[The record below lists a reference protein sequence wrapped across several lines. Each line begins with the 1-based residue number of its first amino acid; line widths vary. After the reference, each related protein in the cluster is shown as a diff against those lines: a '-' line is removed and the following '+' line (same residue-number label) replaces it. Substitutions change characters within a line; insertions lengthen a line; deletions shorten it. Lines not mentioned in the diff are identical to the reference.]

1 MYRRGNRRSSSKYLA
16 KFILLLV
23 IVLSVG
29 YVYKNYVVFNPQHI
43 LDNSI
48 LKEKTFETNVIE
60 IKSPKK
66 GIKAYFFEDNSN
78 PIISI
83 NFLFKNAGLASD
95 SENEVGISNLVASLL
110 MDGAGDLDAQQFKEE
125 LEKKAIGLSF
135 GADFD
140 DFTGALITTS
150 DNQQEAYDLLKL
162 VLTAPRFDAEDIIR
176 SKEQMLIALKQQ
188 QEHPASVLGLE
199 FVKEIYQNHPYARNP
214 IGNGKDIINISQNQL
229 KDFVKNHFTK
239 NSLVVGIA
247 GDISEEKAGAIIDE
261 IFGSLPENGRASFVR
276 NVKIEFD
283 GREKNI
289 NLKSPQTISVF
300 VNQGLARN
308 DKDFYPLYIA
318 NHILGGSGLGSRLSV
333 AARENEGLTYSIYS
347 YLSLQDKSPLIKGS
361 FSSTPENYD
370 RVQEII
376 KSEWKKM
383 GEKGV
388 SEKELDEA
396 KNYLISSYNLR
407 FAAISDISNMLVYMQ
422 KDNLGLDFLKK
433 RNDYVREVSKENINK
448 VAKDIFGNENL
459 IFVNIGSFEKDKE

>member
-1 MYRRGNRRSSSKYLA
+1 MYRRGNRRSSSKHLG
-16 KFILLLV
+16 KVLLILV
-23 IVLSVG
+23 IVLGLG

-95 SENEVGISNLVASLL
+95 SDNEVGISNLVASLL

-135 GADFD
+135 SADLD
-140 DFTGALITTS
+140 DFTGALITTA
-150 DNQQEAYDLLKL
+150 DNQQEAYDLLKM
-162 VLTAPRFDAEDIIR
+162 VLISPRFDVEDITR

-188 QEHPASVLGLE
+188 SEHPASVLGLE
-199 FVKEIYQNHPYARNP
+199 FAREIYQKHPYARNP
-214 IGNGKDIINISQNQL
+214 VGNSKDIINISQKQL
-229 KDFVKNHFTK
+229 QDFVQNHFTI
-239 NSLVVGIA
+239 NNLVVGVA
-247 GDISEEKAGAIIDE
+247 GDVSEEKAGIIIDE
-261 IFGSLPENGRASFVR
+261 VFGSLPENGRMSFVR
-276 NVKIEFD
+276 NAEVKFD

-300 VNQGLARN
+300 TNRGLARN

-318 NHILGGSGLGSRLSV
+318 NHIFGGSGLGSRLSLV
-333 AARENEGLTYSIYS
+333 ARENEGLTYSIYS
-347 YLSLQDKSPLIKGS
+347 YMSLMDKSSLIRGS

-376 KSEWKKM
+376 KSEWRKM
-383 GEKGV
+383 GKKGV

-433 RNDYVREVSKENINK
+433 RNDYVREVSRENVNK
-448 VAKDIFGNENL
+448 VAKDIFDNENM
-459 IFVNIGSFEKDKE
+459 IFVNIGSFEKE

>member
-1 MYRRGNRRSSSKYLA
+1 MYRRGNRHSSSKHFG
-16 KFILLLV
+16 KVLLLLFV
-23 IVLSVG
+23 VLSIV

-60 IKSPKK
+60 IKSPQK

-95 SENEVGISNLVASLL
+95 SVNEVGISNLAASVL
-110 MDGAGDLDAQQFKEE
+110 MDGAGDWDAQQFKEE

-135 GADFD
+135 SADLD

-150 DNQQEAYDLLKL
+150 GNQQEAYNLLKS
-162 VLTAPRFDAEDIIR
+162 VLTSPRFDAEDIAR

-199 FVKEIYQNHPYARNP
+199 FAKEIYQEHPYARNP
-214 IGNGKDIINISQNQL
+214 IGNSRDIVNISQHQL
-229 KDFVKNHFTK
+229 KDFVKNHFTI
-239 NSLVVGIA
+239 NNLIVGIA
-247 GDISEEKAGAIIDE
+247 GDVSEEKAGVIIDE
-261 IFGSLPENGRASFVR
+261 IFGSLPENGRISFVR
-276 NVKIEFD
+276 DAGIEFD

-289 NLKSPQTISVF
+289 NLKLPQTISVF
-300 VNQGLARN
+300 VNRGLARN

-318 NHILGGSGLGSRLSV
+318 NHIFGGSGLGSRLSLV
-333 AARENEGLTYSIYS
+333 ARENEGLTYSIYS
-347 YLSLQDKSPLIKGS
+347 YMSLMDKSPLIKGS

-422 KDNLGLDFLKK
+422 KDSLGLDFLKK
-433 RNDYVREVSKENINK
+433 RNDYVREVSKENVNK
-448 VAKDIFGNENL
+448 VAKDIFGNENM
-459 IFVNIGSFEKDKE
+459 IFVNIGSLEKD